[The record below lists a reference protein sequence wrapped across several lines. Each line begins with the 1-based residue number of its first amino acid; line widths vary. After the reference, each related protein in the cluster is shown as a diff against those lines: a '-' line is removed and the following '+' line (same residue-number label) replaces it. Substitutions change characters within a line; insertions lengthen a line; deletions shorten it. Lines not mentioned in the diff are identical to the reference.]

1 MKRTLSFVLC
11 LAFIFSMFG
20 SVLVG
25 TAGAAA
31 YKDLPANHWAVNEI
45 SYMSEKAVLQGYLG
59 NFRPGDPVTKAE
71 FIKIENYTFGLKNT
85 SNQAFAD
92 VSPSKWYY
100 TDIMKAAANGYL
112 TTKGN
117 FVYPDAPLTR
127 EEACALIMRYLG
139 VKPRSS
145 YSTFSDAGQ
154 ISGEY
159 LPYVI
164 AATESN
170 IIKGYPDNTFRPKNT
185 ITRAEASTVFYRMAG
200 TIYMS
205 SSFGTDPG
213 ANPANAVINTAG
225 ITITGANLFG
235 TVYVTEGCE
244 NGTITLRNC
253 NIPTGTLR
261 IRGAATVILENC
273 TINKVEV
280 ETSSGNGSTIIASG
294 ATNVNAL
301 EARTTTTLK
310 NNTTGGN
317 YGFGNVFSNMSP
329 FSTLTLDGK
338 FPSVEVGT
346 PNTTIALLNRDT
358 VIENLAVRQ
367 GASNTKLTGS
377 GTVKMANIAA
387 PGADFSMVPEKYN
400 IGAGLYAMFA
410 GVKYTGS
417 GAENVQAKFY
427 IVNDTLE
434 IRSLNS
440 ASGVF
445 YYVIVA
451 NNAPAPTAEQVIAGV
466 AYGATPV
473 LHSGYIVQAANV
485 EGVVTTAALP
495 VNTNYDL
502 YYYFRANGAA
512 VSGNPTKVD
521 IFTQNAPFFAAGYP
535 AEGALAP
542 SAGGTYTKTIKVK
555 GTGSA
560 TAYAIAVP
568 KGSAVPTPSQVYEAA
583 RGTTSY
589 NPAVIIASRA
599 TAAVSAAGEITL
611 SLTGLQNAAYDYYVV
626 LGVGASPVAIRS
638 TAAAPP
644 AGVPVLT
651 IPTQLATNASP
662 LVLVYSEKMYYN
674 NAPLSTVAD
683 QTTLRAL
690 FPVTSAVAGDVPAYT
705 VTVADNPIAP
715 YNTTVTITPIAPAT
729 WKENTV
735 YIVTPNS
742 AITNAGGNA
751 PVVKFGNFI
760 VNVVRPSAI
769 LAPTAG
775 VSTTDGIL
783 TLTYTQPMFIKTAEG
798 GFADINNANAGSYFT
813 LYKSGD
819 STNPIA
825 IVVTVSDDRT
835 TFTIDPQVDLAP
847 NTQYVIAASAS
858 ITNGAGYAPAQL
870 TYSFTTAAQP
880 AVATPVIIVRD
891 GNNVIV
897 TGQLLNAGTYT
908 VTILYAE
915 GESTVYYTANGTTP
929 TNGSAKYTGPF
940 PVYVEP
946 LKKTTIKAI
955 AVPNTGVDKTA
966 SPEAVRVLEGREVT
980 VDADIPSGSAL
991 RANTEVVLS
1000 TSYGN
1005 YTIKYAKSDNK
1016 LGAAAALA
1024 AAKAGTVFNN
1034 FVDGLNGKYL
1044 YAVAVKDGE
1053 AIGPVAEFY
1062 YYDFNV
1068 TDIIS
1073 PDSLSFV
1080 YEGDKVLV
1088 GFFNDLGED
1097 ALPAYPYELIVTLK
1111 VNGAILAADGNIYDN
1126 FNLGKSN
1133 FIYTIDDVYN
1143 KDIKVTAKVVASGTN
1158 NAVTFT
1164 ETAQYFANPAPIIKV
1179 TTGGVTTEYV
1189 GTGNNDTIAY
1199 GAEAK
1204 FESVLPILPPGFN
1217 ANAMTWGVDPN
1228 HSTCGDQKFSGIPIN
1243 KTKTVQKDLS
1253 VVAKA
1258 KADVLVT
1265 SDLMLKFIAVP
1276 PRLLNAANE
1285 EHEREFV
1292 YVNDGVLQAEL
1303 LTGVDNYYKIN
1314 DEAEVKYENAGEGD
1328 LSFKWGTDY
1337 PDLDTVT
1344 ISLWSVYTNGTPDP
1358 ADDRKSEVNTYVIKK
1373 NGPIYFS
1380 PDIVVTYDD
1389 NGDDVAYTE
1398 EIPVAKLGDKVTA
1411 STKVVGAELNIY
1423 HTEADNA
1430 NYLAGPLGPTV
1441 TYVIQKKFTGTETDF
1456 LASIDPLGTSETV
1469 RKTVRIRPIEPRI
1482 DLIDNGTFELLI
1494 SKKHEGVDVAFTGIR
1509 YTTDGSDPIDS
1520 PDAKE
1525 LVIPTAYVPGV
1536 NEKLDAGLVDWY
1548 KKVAFDLSDG
1558 YHIRAVTY
1566 SENANGDR
1574 WYSAEVEKYR
1584 PNAPVIT
1591 YTEDG
1596 VEYQL
1601 TTSTTQFYHIGI
1613 GKEITITADSD
1624 TLLTRSTNLI
1634 AGFADEETGWN
1645 EDIKSGETFEIPGEP
1660 SARCYFQAKV
1670 VDEKGNESVPV
1681 KIIIRKVGVT
1691 TFAPASGTPIS
1702 PTAGET
1708 ITITFPET
1716 AAKAKSIGDRQ
1727 YFYQFSG
1734 KEEVIVDTLLPGRK
1748 TEVKAPKGTAG
1759 QTLTLTAGV
1768 RYTAKNDDGDV
1779 VFHSVISN
1787 ESTYN
1792 YVEAPLFTA
1801 WYWDGTKLVEIQP
1814 TYNGGTYFDVQSGTT
1829 VFLKVVNRNGKDVYW
1844 NCIAESEPTEANQT
1858 YEEYPDGNYK
1868 GMSKIS
1874 LAPDEDGIT
1883 ITNDL
1888 TVVYVAAK
1896 FKDGVMSRVQL
1907 RRSGSVLPIPVPV
1920 FYKKTD
1926 RIEEWSTTG
1935 FNYIHENNFATFQL
1949 FYKDRPDIKYNQYY
1963 QIGNGVKQEINTAGS
1978 REFTLND
1985 FNNASSQVVCSIWL
1999 EDAGGNVGD
2008 KSVYTFKLV
2017 NDMNKLDEP
2026 TVTPANKSIITAG
2039 PAKISA
2045 ETEYELPVVLEKNLL
2060 LPTDA
2065 LTWQVYNAPE
2075 NIPDTLQGRT
2085 VIYYARV
2092 RCGGGASDT
2101 VANTYYVRPIDVAGV
2116 KEFRVTSGNE
2126 LRMIVKAPAVGTA
2139 TGVVIK
2145 QGDTVR
2151 YWSFNGNDEI
2161 NFAISDAAI
2170 DALAYYYETTNP
2182 SLLDNE
2188 ITYLEPAPGIVY
2200 SKNSLQTIPAAPKVM
2215 EVKIGNRLV
2224 TINPETLT
2232 ANNVLYVE
2240 GESVYAKAS
2249 TSADTTRFYS
2259 TLATDK
2265 VYGRLNKVADY
2276 YDDIGNDFEI
2286 LLNPKG
2292 GFAMPFKSVGAAI
2305 INANFNVISIQPY
2318 DSVTKRYGKVVAV
2331 AVVALKAPEAVD
2343 AVGNGQYVLKPVTD
2357 GYTANYVFSFKIY
2370 KLNDTASGTPSM
2382 NANPV
2387 TFDNVSSDTNVD
2399 VRDYIAVDAANGP
2412 WVLEVEI
2419 TATING
2425 IDYEKVTTNIYDIAT
2440 TAGTIDSIIKR
2451 P

>member
-59 NFRPGDPVTKAE
+59 SFRPGDPVTKAE

-139 VKPRSS
+139 VQPRSS

-164 AATESN
+164 AATENN

-280 ETSSGNGSTIIASG
+280 ETTSGNGSTIIASG

-417 GAENVQAKFY
+417 GAENVQVKFY
-427 IVNDTLE
+427 IVNDALE

-440 ASGVF
+440 ASGLL

-451 NNAPAPTAEQVIAGV
+451 NNAPAPTADQVIAGV

-473 LHSGYIVQAANV
+473 LHSGNIVQAANV
-485 EGVVTTAALP
+485 EAVVTTAALP

-535 AEGALAP
+535 SEGAFVP

-589 NPAVIIASRA
+589 NPAVIISSRT
-599 TAAVSAAGEITL
+599 TAAASAAGEITL

-651 IPTQLATNASP
+651 IPTQLATTTSP

-683 QTTLRAL
+683 QATLRAL
-690 FPVTSAVAGDVPAYT
+690 FPITSAAVVDVPAYT
-705 VTVADNPIAP
+705 VTVADNVIAP
-715 YNTTVTITPIAPAT
+715 FNTTVTIAPIAPAT

-742 AITNAGGNA
+742 TITNAGGNT

-760 VNVVRPSAI
+760 VNVARPTAV
-769 LAPTAG
+769 LAPTVG

-783 TLTYTQPMFIKTAEG
+783 TLTYSQPMKIKTAEG
-798 GFADINNANAGSYFT
+798 GFADINNVNVDPYFT

-819 STNPIA
+819 STNPVA
-825 IVVTVSDDRT
+825 IDVTVSDDRT
-835 TFTIDPQVDLAP
+835 IFTIDPQVVLAP
-847 NTQYVIAASAS
+847 NTQYVIAVSES

-880 AVATPVIIVRD
+880 AVATPIITVSRD
-891 GNNVIV
+891 SQVV
-897 TGQLLNAGTYT
+897 TDRILDAGQYT
-908 VTILYAE
+908 ITIIASD
-915 GESTVYYTANGTTP
+915 ESTVYYTTDGTTP
-929 TNGSAKYTGPF
+929 TAGSTKYENSFTVTLAPR
-940 PVYVEP
+940 
-946 LKKTTIKAI
+946 KTITIKAI
-955 AVPNTGVDKTA
+955 AIPNAGVDKA
-966 SPEAVRVLEGREVT
+966 SSPVAERVLEGREVI
-980 VDADIPSGSAL
+980 VNADIPSHTAIKN
-991 RANTEVVLS
+991 NTEVELS
-1000 TSYGN
+1000 TNYGD
-1005 YTIKYAKSDNK
+1005 YKIKYAKSDTALNE
-1016 LGAAAALA
+1016 AAALTA
-1024 AAKAGTVFNN
+1024 VKAGTEYIDPVT
-1034 FVDGLNGKYL
+1034 GLNGKYL
-1044 YAVAVKDGE
+1044 YAAAIRAGE
-1053 AIGPVAEFY
+1053 ALGPVSEFY

-1073 PDSLSFV
+1073 PASLSFV
-1080 YEGDKVLV
+1080 YKNDEILI
-1088 GFFNDLGED
+1088 GFFNNLGED
-1097 ALPAYPYELIVTLK
+1097 AYPEYTYELAVTIK
-1111 VNGAILAADGNIYDN
+1111 DGNDTEDL
-1126 FNLGKSN
+1126 NLGDHN
-1133 FIYTIDDVYN
+1133 NYIYTVDGVYN
-1143 KDIKVTAKVVASGTN
+1143 KPIRVTAEVVAFDNGTKK
-1158 NAVTFT
+1158 VSFK
-1164 ETAQYFANPAPIIKV
+1164 EVAQYFANPAPIIKV
-1179 TTGGVTTEYV
+1179 KLTASGVTTEYV
-1189 GTGNNDTIAY
+1189 GPDNTDTIAY

-1204 FESVLPILPPGFN
+1204 FKSVLPILPDGFN
-1217 ANAMTWGVDPN
+1217 ANAMTWGV
-1228 HSTCGDQKFSGIPIN
+1228 STIDDFPPFNGEHIDA
-1243 KTKTVQKDLS
+1243 TKTVKKDLS
-1253 VVAKA
+1253 VVANA
-1258 KADVLVT
+1258 NADKPVT
-1265 SDLMLKFIAVP
+1265 SKLMLNFIAVP

-1285 EHEREFV
+1285 EHEAEFV
-1292 YVNDGVLQAEL
+1292 YVDDGVLFAEHL
-1303 LTGVDNYYKIN
+1303 EGVVNYYKIN
-1314 DEAEVKYENAGEGD
+1314 EEEKVEYNAPGKD
-1328 LSFKWGTDY
+1328 HAFKWDDDY
-1337 PDLDTVT
+1337 PGLDEVT
-1344 ISLWSVYTNGTPDP
+1344 ISLWSVYTNGIADP
-1358 ADDRKSEVNTYVIKK
+1358 ADYRTSEVNTYVIKR
-1373 NGPIYFS
+1373 NGPVFFS
-1380 PDIVVTYDD
+1380 PDIVVTYFD
-1389 NGDDVAYTE
+1389 NGKDVAYTE

-1702 PTAGET
+1702 PTGGET